1 MSTSYTERLKRLEE
15 RAEQIKEQTKELKK
29 ITTKQNRKLI
39 DKRKTVVGALLIS
52 QSKKEVYA
60 RKALIKLFE
69 CADEKDKELLKVLLN
84 FETESPKEPE
94 ALRRMTTNN
103 RQENLIRYQK
113 VKSPLF
119 IAKNAIALP
128 TAKPIR
134 RGIYS

>member
-29 ITTKQNRKLI
+29 ITIKQNRKLI

-60 RKALIKLFE
+60 RKALIKLVE

-84 FETESPKEPE
+84 FETEAPKEPE
-94 ALRRMTTNN
+94 AL
-103 RQENLIRYQK
+103 
-113 VKSPLF
+113 
-119 IAKNAIALP
+119 
-128 TAKPIR
+128 
-134 RGIYS
+134 

>member
-69 CADEKDKELLKVLLN
+69 CADE
-84 FETESPKEPE
+84 
-94 ALRRMTTNN
+94 R
-103 RQENLIRYQK
+103 I
-113 VKSPLF
+113 KSC
-119 IAKNAIALP
+119 
-128 TAKPIR
+128 
-134 RGIYS
+134 